1 MNMIKNKFLSAII
14 AGGLLSGMTACNP
27 LNTNPV
33 QDPNNPSVGSV
44 TNNASRAQIQF
55 LVTGLEARHRG
66 YVFTATAGFGTFG
79 REVWYLN
86 ASDPRWQTDWL
97 GQNGRRP
104 DASYFGFGANGG
116 TVYAGAYQTIRQAYV
131 LRDAANNTTALTE
144 TEKKAVAG
152 LAKTIAA
159 YQYLLPAIWRYD
171 SIRVDVE
178 DPLNPG
184 PYVPYQEA
192 LAYVSNLLNDGLN
205 DLNAAGTGN
214 FPLTLTAGWAG
225 FNTIDGIK
233 RVNRAIAARTF
244 LYRGQWQ
251 EALTA
256 CDASFMNLSGNL
268 NAGPTHVY
276 GAPPDAFNPL
286 FFVRDANVSTM
297 IVVHPSVL
305 RDTTA
310 NDARVRTKFYR
321 RTSPVTVS
329 SDAGTLSG
337 QYQDNRF
344 AANTSP
350 VSWIR
355 NEELILIKA
364 EAHAKLNQGT
374 NAVNAINIIRNAAG
388 IGNYGGATT
397 ESALI
402 DEILYQRRYSLW
414 AEPWG
419 HRWID
424 CRRNNRINDI
434 DVSFDGG
441 TRFTGFPKPQSD
453 VNWDIYTGG

>member
-1 MNMIKNKFLSAII
+1 MIKNKFLSAII

-214 FPLTLTAGWAG
+214 FPLILTAGWAG

-268 NAGPTHVY
+268 NAGPTHVF

>member
-1 MNMIKNKFLSAII
+1 MNKKTFLLNLL
-14 AGGLLSGMTACNP
+14 AGGLMVGMLACNP
-27 LNTNPV
+27 LNTDPV
-33 QDPNNPSVGSV
+33 EDPNNPSVGSV

-55 LVTGLEARHRG
+55 LITGLEARHRG

-97 GQNGRRP
+97 GQNGRVP

-131 LRDAANNTTALTE
+131 LRDAANNTVALND
-144 TEKKAVAG
+144 TEKKAVSG

-159 YQYLLPAIWRYD
+159 YQFLLPAIWRFD
-171 SIRVDVE
+171 SIRVEVE
-178 DPLNPG
+178 DPLKPG
-184 PYVPYQEA
+184 PYVPYQQA
-192 LAYVSNLLNDGLN
+192 LEFISNLLNDGLA
-205 DLNAAGTGN
+205 DLNAAGAGN
-214 FPLTLTAGWAG
+214 FPFTLTAGWAG
-225 FNTIDGIK
+225 FNTLDGIK
-233 RVNRAIAARTF
+233 RVNRAIAARTL

-251 EALTA
+251 DALTA
-256 CDASFMNLSGNL
+256 LNASFMSLSGNL
-268 NAGPTHVY
+268 GTGPTHVY

-310 NDARVRTKFYR
+310 NDLRVRNKFYR
-321 RTSPVTVS
+321 RINPVTVS

-344 AANTSP
+344 VANTSFVP
-350 VSWIR
+350 WIK
-355 NEELILIKA
+355 NEELVLIKA
-364 EAHAKLNQGT
+364 ECHANLNQT
-374 NAVNAINIIRNAAG
+374 ADAVAAINVIRNAAG
-388 IGNYGGATT
+388 IGNYTGAT
-397 ESALI
+397 ALPDLI
-402 DEILYQRRYSLW
+402 NEVLYQRRYSLW

-424 CRRNNRINDI
+424 VRRLNRINDI

-441 TRFTGFPKPQSD
+441 TRFLRFPKPQSE
-453 VNWDIYTGG
+453 VNWDIYVGG

>member
-1 MNMIKNKFLSAII
+1 MINNKFLSVII

-27 LNTNPV
+27 LKTDPV
-33 QDPNNPSVGSV
+33 LDPNNPSVASV
-44 TNNASRAQIQF
+44 SNNATRAQIQF

-66 YVFTATAGFGTFG
+66 YIFTATAGFGTFG
-79 REVWYLN
+79 REIWYLN

-97 GQNGRRP
+97 GQGGRRP
-104 DASYFGFGANGG
+104 DASYFGFGASGG

-131 LRDAANNTTALTE
+131 LRDAANNTSALTDS
-144 TEKKAVAG
+144 EKKAVAG

-159 YQYLLPAIWRYD
+159 YQFLLPAIWRFD
-171 SIRVDVE
+171 SIRVNVE
-178 DPLNPG
+178 DPLKPG

-192 LAYVSNLLNDGLN
+192 LAFINNLLNDGMT
-205 DLNAAGTGN
+205 DLNAAGSGN
-214 FPLTLTAGWAG
+214 FPLFLTAGWAG

-244 LYRGQWQ
+244 LYRNQWQ
-251 EALTA
+251 QALDA
-256 CDASFMNLSGNL
+256 ANASFMNLTGSL
-268 NAGPTHVY
+268 NAGPTHVF

-297 IVVHPSVL
+297 IVVHPALLS
-305 RDTTA
+305 DTTPG
-310 NDARVRTKFYR
+310 DLRVRNKFFR
-321 RTSPVTVS
+321 RSSPVTVS

-337 QYQDNRF
+337 LYQDNRW
-344 AANTSP
+344 AANTSAIP
-350 VSWIR
+350 WFR

-364 EAHAKLNQGT
+364 EAHANLNQPGD
-374 NAVNAINIIRNAAG
+374 AVTAINRIRNEAG
-388 IGNYGGATT
+388 IGDYMGATT
-397 ESALI
+397 QAALI
-402 DEILYQRRYSLW
+402 NEILYQRRYSLW

-424 CRRNNRINDI
+424 CRRLGRINDI

>member
-1 MNMIKNKFLSAII
+1 MIKHKFLSAIL

-27 LNTNPV
+27 LNTDPV
-33 QDPNNPSVGSV
+33 LDPNNPSVASV

-97 GQNGRRP
+97 GQNGRKP

-131 LRDAANNTTALTE
+131 LRDAANNTSALTDS
-144 TEKKAVAG
+144 EKKAVAG

-159 YQYLLPAIWRYD
+159 YQFLLPAVWRFD
-171 SIRVDVE
+171 SIRVSVE
-178 DPLNPG
+178 DPLKPG

-192 LAYVSNLLNDGLN
+192 LAYVNTLLNEAMT
-205 DLNAAGTGN
+205 DLNAAGSGA

-233 RVNRAIAARTF
+233 QVNRAIAARTF
-244 LYRGQWQ
+244 LYRGLWQ
-251 EALTA
+251 DALTA
-256 CDASFMNLSGNL
+256 CNASFMNLAGNL
-268 NAGPTHVY
+268 NAGPTHVF
-276 GAPPDAFNPL
+276 GNPPDVFNPL
-286 FFVRDANVSTM
+286 FFVLDANVSTM
-297 IVVHPSVL
+297 IVVHPSVI

-310 NDARVRTKFYR
+310 GDLRVASKFFR
-321 RTSPVTVS
+321 RTSPVNVS

-337 QYQDNRF
+337 QYQDKRF
-344 AANTSP
+344 PTNTSS
-350 VSWIR
+350 VSWFR

-364 EAHAKLNQGT
+364 EAHANLNQFNESKT
-374 NAVNAINIIRNAAG
+374 AIDIIRNAAG
-388 IGNYGGATT
+388 IGVYGGALNQ
-397 ESALI
+397 SALVN
-402 DEILYQRRYSLW
+402 EILYQRRYSLW

-424 CRRNNRINDI
+424 CRRLNRINDI

>member
-1 MNMIKNKFLSAII
+1 MIKNTILSVII
-14 AGGLLSGMTACNP
+14 AGGLMSGITACNP
-27 LNTNPV
+27 LNTDPV
-33 QDPNNPSVGSV
+33 LDPNNPSVGSV

-79 REVWYLN
+79 RELWYLN

-97 GQNGRRP
+97 GQNGRLP
-104 DASYFGFGANGG
+104 DASYFGFGAGGG
-116 TVYAGAYQTIRQAYV
+116 TVYAGAYQTIRQALV
-131 LRDAANNTTALTE
+131 LRDAANNTNALSAN
-144 TEKKAVAG
+144 EKKAVSG

-159 YQYLLPAIWRYD
+159 YQFLLPAIWRFD

-178 DPLNPG
+178 DPLKPG
-184 PYVPYQEA
+184 PYVPYQDA
-192 LAYVSNLLNDGLN
+192 LAYVSNLLNDAMA
-205 DLNAAGTGN
+205 DLNAAGTGI

-233 RVNRAIAARTF
+233 LVNRAIAARTF

-251 EALTA
+251 DALTA
-256 CDASFMNLSGNL
+256 ANASFMNLTGNL
-268 NAGPTHVY
+268 GAGPTHFF

-305 RDTTA
+305 RDTTP
-310 NDARVRTKFYR
+310 NDARVRAKFFR
-321 RTSPVTVS
+321 RISPVTVS
-329 SDAGTLSG
+329 SDAGSLSG
-337 QYQDNRF
+337 QYQDNRWV
-344 AANTSP
+344 ANTSAVP
-350 VSWIR
+350 WFK

-364 EAHAKLNQGT
+364 EAHANLNQST
-374 NAVNAINIIRNAAG
+374 DAVNAINIIRTAAG

-397 ESALI
+397 QAALI
-402 DEILYQRRYSLW
+402 NEILYQRRYSLW

-424 CRRNNRINDI
+424 VRRYNRINEI

-441 TRFTGFPKPQSD
+441 TRFLRFPKPQSD

>member
-1 MNMIKNKFLSAII
+1 MINNKFLSVII

-27 LNTNPV
+27 LKTDPV
-33 QDPNNPSVGSV
+33 LDPNNPSVASV

-79 REVWYLN
+79 REIWYLN

-97 GQNGRRP
+97 GQGGRRP
-104 DASYFGFGANGG
+104 DASYFGFGASGG
-116 TVYAGAYQTIRQAYV
+116 TVYGGAYQTIRQAYV
-131 LRDAANNTTALTE
+131 LRDAANNTNALSDS
-144 TEKKAVAG
+144 EKKAVSG

-159 YQYLLPAIWRYD
+159 YQFLLPAIWRFD

-178 DPLNPG
+178 DPLKPG
-184 PYVPYQEA
+184 PFVPYQEA
-192 LAYVSNLLNDGLN
+192 LAFINNLLNDGLT
-205 DLNAAGTGN
+205 DLNAAGSGN
-214 FPLTLTAGWAG
+214 FPLVLTAGWAG
-225 FNTIDGIK
+225 FNTIDGLK

-244 LYRGQWQ
+244 LYRSQWQ
-251 EALTA
+251 QALDA
-256 CDASFMNLSGNL
+256 ANASFMNLSGSM
-268 NAGPTHVY
+268 NAGPTHVF

-297 IVVHPSVL
+297 IVVHPSLL
-305 RDTTA
+305 RDSTTG
-310 NDARVRTKFYR
+310 DLRVRNKFFR
-321 RTSPVTVS
+321 RTSPITVS
-329 SDAGTLSG
+329 SDAGTLSAL
-337 QYQDNRF
+337 YQDNRW
-344 AANTSP
+344 AANTSAIP
-350 VSWIR
+350 WFR

-364 EAHAKLNQGT
+364 EAHANLNQPGD
-374 NAVNAINIIRNAAG
+374 AVTAINRIRNEAG
-388 IGNYGGATT
+388 IGDYMGATT
-397 ESALI
+397 QAALI
-402 DEILYQRRYSLW
+402 NEILYQRRYSLW

-424 CRRNNRINDI
+424 CRRLGRINDI
-434 DVSFDGG
+434 DVSIDGG

>member
-1 MNMIKNKFLSAII
+1 MNMIKNKILSAIL
-14 AGGLLSGMTACNP
+14 AGGLLSGMTGCNP

-33 QDPNNPSVGSV
+33 QDPNNPSVASV

-55 LVTGLEARHRG
+55 LVTGLESRHRG
-66 YVFTATAGFGTFG
+66 YIFTATAGFGTFG
-79 REVWYLN
+79 REIWYLN

-97 GQNGRRP
+97 GQNGRKP
-104 DASYFGFGANGG
+104 DASYFGFGASGG

-131 LRDAANNTTALTE
+131 LRDAAKNTTAINE
-144 TEKKAVAG
+144 TEKRAVAG
-152 LAKTIAA
+152 LSKTIAA
-159 YQYLLPAIWRYD
+159 YQFLLPAIWRFD

-178 DPLNPG
+178 DPLKPG
-184 PYVPYQEA
+184 PYVPYQDA
-192 LAYVSNLLNDGLN
+192 LAFISNLLNDAMT

-214 FPLTLTAGWAG
+214 FPFTLTAGWAG

-244 LYRGQWQ
+244 VYRGQWQ
-251 EALTA
+251 QALDA
-256 CDASFMNLSGNL
+256 ANASFMNIGGDL
-268 NAGPTHVY
+268 NAGPTHVF

-310 NDARVRTKFYR
+310 GDLRVRNKFFR

-337 QYQDNRF
+337 QYQDNRW
-344 AANTSP
+344 AANTSAIP
-350 VSWIR
+350 WLR

-364 EAHAKLNQGT
+364 EAHANLNQFT
-374 NAVNAINIIRNAAG
+374 EAKSAIDVIRNAAG
-388 IGNYGGATT
+388 IGAYGGAL
-397 ESALI
+397 SQPALI
-402 DEILYQRRYSLW
+402 NEILYQRRYSLW

-424 CRRNNRINDI
+424 CRRYNRINDI

-453 VNWDIYTGG
+453 VNWDIYIGG